1 MGLRRALRQYKDLIF
16 NEEFS
21 KQVRAAD
28 AMKIKVLSLMRA
40 QGISENSYEYAV
52 VKGTPICARSHVGY
66 LVNSLFAHLPE
77 NNAMSIIE
85 ACRYLEP
92 VAPPSETMIS
102 AEQIHILNSLVILHN
117 DFNGA
122 TPVQLD
128 QFEKVVQH
136 AMTHVE
142 DWVLLERVISDREI
156 WSLPELISV
165 LTVIKGNATSALSE
179 GAL

>member
-1 MGLRRALRQYKDLIF
+1 MGLRRALRQYRDLIF
-16 NEEFS
+16 NEEAS
-21 KQVRAAD
+21 QQVRAAD
-28 AMKIKVLSLMRA
+28 AMKTKVLDLMRE
-40 QGISENSYEYAV
+40 QGISESSYEYV
-52 VKGTPICARSHVGY
+52 FVKGTPICTRSHVGY

-85 ACRYLEP
+85 ACRCLEP
-92 VAPPSETMIS
+92 VAPPGETMIS
-102 AEQIHILNSLVILHN
+102 AEQIHIFNSLVILHN

-128 QFEKVVQH
+128 QFEKVVQY

-156 WSLPELISV
+156 WTLPELMSV
-165 LTVIKGNATSALSE
+165 LTVVKTNATRALSE
-179 GAL
+179 GVL